1 MYNLILMIISLVLCF
16 SGVVLVDKIF
26 KKEGLIVWVAVA
38 SVLAN
43 ILVCKTINLL
53 GFASALGNIMFAS
66 NFLATDIMNEK
77 YGYKES
83 KKAVILGLV
92 SVIGFIITTQIALL
106 FYPDS
111 TDIANDS
118 MHTLFNLSL
127 RTSIASVIMYFLSNL
142 LNVYLFDKLKARVK
156 GKLWLRSGITTII
169 SNCSENYLF
178 AFGAFFGI
186 LDVPTILSIAT
197 LGSIIE
203 IIVCLCDTPFL
214 YMTGAGKHKK
224 QEVEV
229 NE

>member
-16 SGVVLVDKIF
+16 FGVVLVDKIF

-43 ILVCKTINLL
+43 ILVCKTINLF

-127 RTSIASVIMYFLSNL
+127 RTSVASVIMYFVSNL
-142 LNVYLFDKLKARVK
+142 LNVYLFDKLKAKIK

-186 LDVPTILSIAT
+186 LDVPIILSIAT

-214 YMTGAGKHKK
+214 YKIGRAH
-224 QEVEV
+224 V
-229 NE
+229 